1 MYHLGHKNK
10 KPLTTK
16 SIFLQNRLDDIIN
29 DWEETVGKGYCHCQ
43 YCKNESVSYPG
54 ECPEYMSKC
63 NRERPFDFYG
73 NETVREFCKN
83 VECASCKAVSLLCDI
98 IIIAFHREGLTM
110 CTNHRKINTVEIC
123 MKYCNFLS

>member
-1 MYHLGHKNK
+1 MDTRLKDSK
-10 KPLTTK
+10 MTTCRS
-16 SIFLQNRLDDIIN
+16 SIRQGQKTAYVKTFFYFLQNRLDDIIN

-83 VECASCKAVSLLCDI
+83 VECASCKAVSLLFDI
-98 IIIAFHREGLTM
+98 SIAVYREGLT
-110 CTNHRKINTVEIC
+110 
-123 MKYCNFLS
+123 YCVY